1 MKRLLR
7 DLNLLTLYAL
17 RAVVRATVALI
28 ARSNR
33 YRRDE
38 DV

>member
-1 MKRLLR
+1 MSDIRRLAW
-7 DLNLLTLYAL
+7 LLARYTGRAL
-17 RAVVRATVALI
+17 EHALDALI

-38 DV
+38 E